1 MGADVAIGLA
11 ILSFL
16 AGSLVTMILLTVLDN
31 HIDKKY
37 PRER

>member
-1 MGADVAIGLA
+1 MGTDIMIGLMV
-11 ILSFL
+11 LSFL
-16 AGSLVTMILLTVLDN
+16 AGSLVTMILFTVLDN

>member
-1 MGADVAIGLA
+1 MGADIVIGLA

-16 AGSLVTMILLTVLDN
+16 AGSLVTMILFTVLDN

-37 PRER
+37 PRGR